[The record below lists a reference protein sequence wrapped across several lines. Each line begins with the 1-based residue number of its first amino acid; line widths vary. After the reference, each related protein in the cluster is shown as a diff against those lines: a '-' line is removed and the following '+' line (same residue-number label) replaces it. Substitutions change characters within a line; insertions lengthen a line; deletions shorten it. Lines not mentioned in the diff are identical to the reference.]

1 MTLNEF
7 TRLEIKETSQEGK
20 EFLNIIRD
28 SLCAICLKEF
38 TAKNIREDNY
48 LLSFAASCNKKKIS
62 RSSFYDLSLYVEHVN
77 HKTCLP
83 NKYQLEE
90 RERWIKSFY

>member
-1 MTLNEF
+1 MTWNEF

-20 EFLNIIRD
+20 EFLHIIRD
-28 SLCAICLKEF
+28 SFCAICLKEF
-38 TAKNIREDNY
+38 TIKDIRDDNY
-48 LLSFAASCNKKKIS
+48 LLSFAAACNKKKIS
-62 RSSFYDLSLYVEHVN
+62 HSSFYDLSLYVEHIN

-90 RERWIKSFY
+90 REKWIKSYY